1 MTSAEIR
8 RSLSLAVAVGVLG
21 AAVLVFSISFFTP
34 GKFILIPWALVV
46 VGTLLAVRAERIPR
60 FGLRFVAAF
69 GSFMLPSA
77 ALYVFVGLSPEV
89 AELGVV
95 GHIWRLLSLALIGAA
110 IGLAT
115 ARIAAPPAALEARAT
130 T

>member
-1 MTSAEIR
+1 
-8 RSLSLAVAVGVLG
+8 
-21 AAVLVFSISFFTP
+21 
-34 GKFILIPWALVV
+34 
-46 VGTLLAVRAERIPR
+46 
-60 FGLRFVAAF
+60 
-69 GSFMLPSA
+69 
-77 ALYVFVGLSPEV
+77 
-89 AELGVV
+89 V